1 MNTADVSVIVSFPI
15 KRFITKFT
23 FEKNFLVSME
33 GKVSDKILPVFYSFP
48 AHMTLHDDYRIHDLV
63 VTLYEVT
70 QNFTLTDHG

>member
-48 AHMTLHDDYRIHDLV
+48 AHMTFIAFITVCDRMFL
-63 VTLYEVT
+63 
-70 QNFTLTDHG
+70 